1 MHRSRTLP
9 RFARFATAP
18 GTDPGAGAPPADDGR
33 KGKDDGAPGWTPPAS
48 REELDRIIGD
58 RLARERARYSDY
70 EDLKKKAAAY
80 DKAEDEKKTA
90 EQRAADRLTDLEA
103 KTAAA
108 EARAAA
114 AEAAALRAEIAAD
127 KGVPAD
133 FLTGTDRTDIEKR
146 AKALL
151 EWKNG
156 TGPASGGLGPGA
168 RNPRAN
174 GSTAAGRSS
183 GGLASGRSW
192 FTERFGSR
200 TPQSS

>member
-90 EQRAADRLTDLEA
+90 EQRAADRLADLEA

-156 TGPASGGLGPGA
+156 TEPASGGLGPGA

-174 GSTAAGRSS
+174 GSTTAGRSS

-200 TPQSS
+200 TPQGS

>member
-18 GTDPGAGAPPADDGR
+18 GTDPGAGAPTAGDGR

-48 REELDRIIGD
+48 REELDRVIGD

-90 EQRAADRLTDLEA
+90 EQRAADRLADLEA

-174 GSTAAGRSS
+174 GSTTAGRSS

-200 TPQSS
+200 TPQGS

>member
-9 RFARFATAP
+9 RFATAP

-90 EQRAADRLTDLEA
+90 EQRAADRLADLEA

-200 TPQSS
+200 TPQGS

>member
-18 GTDPGAGAPPADDGR
+18 GTDPGAGAPTADDGR

-90 EQRAADRLTDLEA
+90 EQRAADRLADLEA

-174 GSTAAGRSS
+174 GSTTAGRSS

-200 TPQSS
+200 TPQGS

>member
-1 MHRSRTLP
+1 MNRSRTLP
-9 RFARFATAP
+9 RFARYAAAP
-18 GTDPGAGAPPADDGR
+18 VTDPGAGAPPADDGR

-90 EQRAADRLTDLEA
+90 EQRAADRLADLEA

-133 FLTGTDRTDIEKR
+133 FLTGTDRTGIEKR

>member
-9 RFARFATAP
+9 RFARFAAAP
-18 GTDPGAGAPPADDGR
+18 GTDPGAGAPPTDGQ
-33 KGKDDGAPGWTPPAS
+33 KEKDDGTAGWTPPAS
-48 REELDRIIGD
+48 QKELDRIIGD

-90 EQRAADRLTDLEA
+90 EQRAADRLADLEA

-133 FLTGTDRTDIEKR
+133 FLTGTDRPDIEKR
-146 AKALL
+146 AQALL
-151 EWKNG
+151 KWKNG
-156 TGPASGGLGPGA
+156 AGSASGGLGPGA

-174 GSTAAGRSS
+174 GSTTAGRSS

-200 TPQSS
+200 TSQGS